1 MGLIKP
7 AGAKMKNAVEN
18 DPGQKVLIVDDDDDF
33 RHELKRI
40 LIVNDVTTEVETANT
55 GLAALEHLERGNIAV
70 MLLDMIMP
78 GISGTELLEIVTQ
91 RYPATPVIMITA
103 VGDIKS
109 IVNCIKL
116 GAFDYL
122 TKPLEAGRLFTT
134 VTKALSFSELNNQNR
149 QLRNYLLGG
158 QLVRP
163 EIFANIVTVNSN
175 MKSIFKLVETVAATQ
190 HPVLIAG
197 ETGVGKELLARAVHE
212 ASGVSGSF
220 VPVNLAG
227 LDDAMFSDTLFGHKK
242 GAYTGAGEVREGLI
256 AKASGG
262 TLFLDEIGDLS
273 TESQK
278 MLLRLLQEKEYYR
291 LGSDILYKSNAR
303 IVAASN
309 RDLNAMVAAGA
320 FRQDLYH
327 RLTIHKIQLP
337 PLRARRD
344 DISLL
349 AQHFAK
355 AAALG
360 LGKNTATVSPGLRK
374 ALNGYDFPGNV
385 RELMNMI
392 NNAVACSA
400 AEMLTLEF
408 FPELQPVSSG
418 QEIGVIRASGD
429 RLFTLQAF
437 FETFPT
443 LDEVERLFVQE
454 AMKKSEGRK
463 SIAAELLGISRPTL
477 NKKLANEF

>member
-1 MGLIKP
+1 M
-7 AGAKMKNAVEN
+7 EN
-18 DPGQKVLIVDDDDDF
+18 SAESESGRKVLVVDDDDDF
-33 RHELKRI
+33 RNELRRI
-40 LIVNDVTTEVETANT
+40 LIVNDVTSEVETANN
-55 GLAALEHLERGNIAV
+55 GVAALEHLERGGIAV
-70 MLLDMIMP
+70 LLLDMIMP
-78 GISGTELLEIVTQ
+78 GISGTELLEIVAQ

-122 TKPLEAGRLFTT
+122 TKPLDAGRLFTT
-134 VTKALSFSELNNQNR
+134 VTKALSFSELNSQNR

-158 QLVRP
+158 RLVRP
-163 EIFANIVTVNSN
+163 EIFANIITANSS

-197 ETGVGKELLARAVHE
+197 ETGVGKELLARAVHD
-212 ASGVSGSF
+212 ASGVTGCF

-242 GAYTGAGEVREGLI
+242 GAYTGAGETREGLI

-262 TLFLDEIGDLS
+262 TLFLDEVGDLS

-291 LGSDILYKSNAR
+291 LGSDILYKSSAR

-309 RDLNAMVAAGA
+309 RDLNDMVATGS

-337 PLRARRD
+337 PLRERRD
-344 DISLL
+344 DIPLL

-355 AAALG
+355 AAALSA
-360 LGKNTATVSPGLRK
+360 GKNSATFSLELRK

-392 NNAVACSA
+392 NHAVACSPG
-400 AEMLTLEF
+400 EMLSLEF
-408 FPELQPVSSG
+408 FPELQPFIG
-418 QEIGVIRASGD
+418 QDMGVIRTSGD
-429 RLFTLQAF
+429 KLFTLQAF

-477 NKKLANEF
+477 NKKLADAELKEL